1 MKAIS
6 RFFFGKDLW
15 NSRFGMVAAFSFA
28 NMLWFVIDWC
38 LGTTFRSMSIWL
50 LWVNNI
56 LAALLLTLPYVL
68 TRKVWVQ
75 LTVQALVDMLLVANL
90 MYSRTYFTG
99 IPPESYFL
107 VSNLGDFT
115 ASVFDSLRWS
125 DGVFAVLIAA
135 EGIVAYRKRKIAPPR
150 HLILR
155 YASIVCIPAAVSA
168 IGISAK
174 GGFYKVYDK
183 LVQACYTSSC
193 GVPAYTVA
201 GHIAYY
207 NIENRRASDPSVK
220 AAVDSW
226 FSKHERL
233 MPAYSLPDSI
243 APRQNLVIIL
253 LESFESWPLEKSIQG
268 KEITPYL
275 NSLLA
280 DSSTFYAPRVLT
292 QVAAGRSI
300 DGQLLLTAGLLPTVG
315 SVYSTRYPG
324 STYLTLNKALKEKYG
339 STSSLFTVDQ
349 LITWNMGV
357 ISHAFGYDNIYDR
370 STWVTDEKVG
380 RPGKLSDGSFFRQS
394 VEKLGHGGYWPEG
407 TPAMLTFVTYSGH
420 NPFRLPENL
429 KDPDFDISSSGL
441 HDTLVRYATM
451 AHYTDSQ
458 LHTLIEYL
466 KSRSDWPQTM
476 VLITGDH
483 EGLAVERE
491 AIRNSSEAAAAL
503 VDAGQFT
510 PFIVLNAPVAGRY
523 DGVMG
528 QVDMYPTLL
537 SMLGAESYRWQ
548 GVGQS
553 VLAPDKIKAAISS
566 MTNELVGDTTSVS
579 PEKLRHWEEA
589 RRISDIIIRTDY
601 LRTGE

>member
-1 MKAIS
+1 MKAS
-6 RFFFGKDLW
+6 LSFLFGKGLW
-15 NSRFGMVAAFSFA
+15 NSRFGILAAFSFA

-50 LWVNNI
+50 LWVNNV
-56 LAALLLTLPYVL
+56 LAAFIITLPYVL
-68 TRKVWVQ
+68 TRKVWLQ
-75 LTVQALVDMLLVANL
+75 LTVQALVDMLLTANL

-125 DGVFAVLIAA
+125 DAVFIVILAA
-135 EGIVAYRKRKIAPPR
+135 EAFFAYRKKDITPSKMA
-150 HLILR
+150 LR
-155 YASIVCIPAAVSA
+155 YLSLTLIFATISAV
-168 IGISAK
+168 GISAK

-207 NIENRRASDPSVK
+207 NIENRRAADPAAK

-226 FSKHERL
+226 LDAHRRL
-233 MPAYSLPDSI
+233 MAPQPLPDSI
-243 APRQNLVIIL
+243 TPRKNLVIIL
-253 LESFESWPLEKSIQG
+253 LESFESWPLEKSIGG

-280 DSSTFYAPRVLT
+280 DSTTFFAPRVLT

-300 DGQLLLTAGLLPTVG
+300 DGQLLLTAGMLPTIG

-339 STSSLFTVDQ
+339 SASSLFTVDQ

-370 STWVTDEKVG
+370 STWNTDEKVG

-394 VEKLGHGGYWPEG
+394 VEKLGTGDYWPEG
-407 TPAMLTFVTYSGH
+407 SPAMLTFVTYSGH
-420 NPFRLPENL
+420 NPFRLPDNL
-429 KDPDFDISSSGL
+429 KDPDFDLSASGL

-458 LHTLIEYL
+458 LHTLIDYL
-466 KSRSDWPQTM
+466 RSRSDWPETM

-483 EGLAVERE
+483 EGLAKERDG
-491 AIRNSSEAAAAL
+491 IRKSSPEAAAL

-510 PFIVLNAPVAGRY
+510 PFIVLNAPVGGRY
-523 DGVMG
+523 DAVMG

-537 SMLGAESYRWQ
+537 AMLGANGYAWQ
-548 GVGQS
+548 GVGES
-553 VLAPDKIKAAISS
+553 VLSPGKIEAAISS
-566 MTNELVGDTTSVS
+566 MTNELVGDTTDVN
-579 PEKLRHWEEA
+579 PEKLQNWNDA

-601 LRTGE
+601 LKDGK